1 MDVQGISSQRLGI
14 LQAHTRMSLNRAVV
28 LLLFLRKATLT
39 FLSAATICTPITG
52 ECTPSPYPHQ
62 HLLLPFQWQQVWVRR
77 DLREVSICITQ
88 MAKDVEHFLKY
99 LLAICSSPP
108 KTSCALACVLI
119 GCFGGLHVQFL
130 KYPLL
135 NPVRCVLGKD
145 NPPPPILQLVTS
157 CW

>member
-1 MDVQGISSQRLGI
+1 MDVQGISSQRLSI

-28 LLLFLRKATLT
+28 LFLFLRKPTLT
-39 FLSAATICTPITG
+39 FISAATICTPITG
-52 ECTPSPYPHQ
+52 QCTPSPYPHQ

-108 KTSCALACVLI
+108 KNQLCI
-119 GCFGGLHVQFL
+119 GLCINWMFWGLTCSIFEIPTI
-130 KYPLL
+130 KPC
-135 NPVRCVLGKD
+135 PVC
-145 NPPPPILQLVTS
+145 T
-157 CW
+157 W